1 MDAIR
6 AQLEE
11 REYDRM
17 TMDVRRQ
24 ELTENESGEMVSFSS
39 SLGEGVCAFVCVF
52 VWCEMSVCVCVC
64 VFYQF
69 PALLEKVSLSLS
81 FSLSPPPAHEKTQ
94 KPKNP
99 KP

>member
-24 ELTENESGEMVSFSS
+24 ELTENERGEMVSFSS
-39 SLGEGVCAFVCVF
+39 SLGEG
-52 VWCEMSVCVCVC
+52 
-64 VFYQF
+64 
-69 PALLEKVSLSLS
+69 LSLTL
-81 FSLSPPPAHEKTQ
+81 FLSLTPPPLTA

-99 KP
+99 IILNPKPRCCVSPKPSTGEC

>member
-24 ELTENESGEMVSFSS
+24 ELTENERGEMVSFSS
-39 SLGEGVCAFVCVF
+39 SLGEGVRAFVCVC
-52 VWCEMSVCVCVC
+52 VVCNVCVCVCVCVC
-64 VFYQF
+64 VFFEF
-69 PALLEKVSLSLS
+69 PAPLEKVSLSLS
-81 FSLSPPPAHEKTQ
+81 FSLSPPPRSPQ
-94 KPKNP
+94 NP
-99 KP
+99 KIQ